1 MLHAG
6 AFRSGRPHPSEAP
19 EERKDSSTELA
30 PGDGVR
36 DVDGMANRAR
46 VPRSLP
52 ALCVESRDRLLVAC
66 DRGAPRDTSIGGGLP
81 QVACR
86 ADPARSVVVAQTA
99 GSPCG
104 AGSRCA
110 QLPRRTVARLPQH
123 PDQHRPE
130 RSVLLAVDQELG
142 EGAALRVA
150 PELTDPVGSLE
161 VREHEYVEQ
170 FGAGSG
176 TECVQALAES
186 ALEFV
191 GTHDSED
198 YRGRMVEPAA

>member
-36 DVDGMANRAR
+36 DVDGIADRAR

-52 ALCVESRDRLLVAC
+52 ALRVESRDRLLVAF

-81 QVACR
+81 QVARR

-130 RSVLLAVDQELG
+130 RPILLAVDQQLG
-142 EGAALRVA
+142 EGATLRVA
-150 PELTDPVGSLE
+150 PELADPVDALE
-161 VREHEYVEQ
+161 VRKPQDVEEL
-170 FGAGSG
+170 GARSR
-176 TECVQALAES
+176 TEGVQAL
-186 ALEFV
+186 V
-191 GTHDSED
+191 
-198 YRGRMVEPAA
+198 